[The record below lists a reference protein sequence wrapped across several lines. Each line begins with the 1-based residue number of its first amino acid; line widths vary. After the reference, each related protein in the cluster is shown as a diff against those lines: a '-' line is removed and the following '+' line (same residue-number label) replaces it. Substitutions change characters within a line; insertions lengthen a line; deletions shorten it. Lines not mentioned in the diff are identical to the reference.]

1 MTAWKIP
8 AALEHLTYDEKREL
22 LVTVAA
28 AIGAAVALDRVLTAV
43 TAPMPL
49 DKLMDTVLD
58 VFAGAMD
65 GDES

>member
-1 MTAWKIP
+1 VTKWKIP

-28 AIGAAVALDRVLTAV
+28 AIGTAVATDRILTAV
-43 TAPMPL
+43 TTQMPMGEL
-49 DKLMDTVLD
+49 IDTVLD
-58 VFAGAMD
+58 VFANAMD